1 MKKYFIILACVF
13 FINATLD
20 NENIDLEIERIGENS
35 VKISWSINYEE
46 YDKIVLEVL
55 NQNNA
60 ERTLYILPSLN
71 GTVELCCFEGD
82 VGATITIT
90 KSTVVDKSDENCTAI
105 SCIEYVKEDYFNS
118 KIVTLNSTTTT
129 TTIPPPATTTTTS
142 TTTTTIPP
150 PATTTTTS
158 TTTTTIPPVV
168 VDIEDLLNVEIT
180 NALITSIPLFED
192 IDFTDQEKNTMG
204 AIITT
209 GIIVLFYFV
218 LLLQEWFNKIIS
230 TYQINWFKRERK
242 FSDSNK
248 ITNFLKIS
256 IVLIITSFLIGYV
269 EEGASLRSIDL
280 ENIAIFIAAFIGLI
294 TVTIFYEGL
303 EGLIER
309 QFYGEVVYY
318 QWAPQAILFAIIST
332 LSFIIFQMP
341 IGFIFGFIAS
351 SYIVSTRVK
360 ATISPKFFSSLALS
374 IVAFAFFYLT
384 SLNYVNQSGLLTAI
398 CSLTYLMCLEGVI
411 FKSLPG
417 GGNELSESINDS
429 EGVFKLL
436 PLISF
441 VLGVW
446 LFIRIL
452 IIPPNSEF
460 ATFQQDLL
468 GMGSFSLIFGAMLVA
483 YILVLLVL
491 GTGIKLKGNNEE

>member
-46 YDKIVLEVL
+46 YDEIVLEVL

-90 KSTVVDKSDENCTAI
+90 KSTVVDKSDENCSAI

-118 KIVTLNSTTTT
+118 KIVTLNST
-129 TTIPPPATTTTTS
+129 

-269 EEGASLRSIDL
+269 EEGASLGSIDL

>member
-1 MKKYFIILACVF
+1 MKKFFIILSCVF
-13 FINATLD
+13 FINAILD
-20 NENIDLEIERIGENS
+20 TENIDLEIERIGENS

-46 YDKIVLEVL
+46 YDQIVLEVL

-60 ERTLYILPSLN
+60 ERTIYILPSLK

-90 KSTVVDKSDENCTAI
+90 KSTVIDKSDENCSAL

-129 TTIPPPATTTTTS
+129 IPPPPTTT
-142 TTTTTIPP
+142 
-150 PATTTTTS
+150 

-168 VDIEDLLNVEIT
+168 IDKEKLLNIEIT

-192 IDFTDQEKNTMG
+192 IDFTDQEKNMMG

-230 TYQINWFKRERK
+230 IYQIKWFKRKRE
-242 FSDSNK
+242 FSNSNK

-256 IVLIITSFLIGYV
+256 AVLIVTSFLIGYV
-269 EEGASLRSIDL
+269 EEGASLESIDL
-280 ENIAIFIAAFIGLI
+280 ENIAIFIAAFFGLI

-309 QFYGEVVYY
+309 HFYGEVVYY
-318 QWAPQAILFAIIST
+318 QWAPQAIFFAIIST

-360 ATISPKFFSSLALS
+360 ATISPKFFSSVALS
-374 IVAFAFFYLT
+374 LVAFGFFYLT

-417 GGNELSESINDS
+417 GGNELFESLDDS
-429 EGVFKLL
+429 EGLFKIF

-441 VLGVW
+441 ILGVW

-452 IIPPNSEF
+452 IIPPDSEF

-468 GMGSFSLIFGAMLVA
+468 GMGSFSLTFGAMLVG
-483 YILVLLVL
+483 YILVLLLL
-491 GTGIKLKGNNEE
+491 GTGIKLKGNNE

>member
-118 KIVTLNSTTTT
+118 KIVTLNST
-129 TTIPPPATTTTTS
+129 

>member
-1 MKKYFIILACVF
+1 MKKYFIILSCAF

-35 VKISWSINYEE
+35 VKISWSINYED
-46 YDKIVLEVL
+46 YDEIVLEVL

-90 KSTVVDKSDENCTAI
+90 KSTVVDKSDENCSAI

-129 TTIPPPATTTTTS
+129 TTIPPPA
-142 TTTTTIPP
+142 
-150 PATTTTTS
+150 

-204 AIITT
+204 TIITT

-256 IVLIITSFLIGYV
+256 IVLVITSFLIGYV
-269 EEGASLRSIDL
+269 EEGASLGSIDL
-280 ENIAIFIAAFIGLI
+280 ENVAIFLAAFIGLI

-429 EGVFKLL
+429 EGLFKLL